1 MSLKKIHDQQPES
14 FEFSKANIEIAENI
28 LKKYPESRKK
38 SAVMPFLYLVQR
50 QNENWIPLV
59 AMKYIA
65 KYLEIPYIKVYEVAT
80 FYTMYNLA
88 PVGKYFVQVCT
99 TSPCLIRGAD
109 KIVKICKEKISEE
122 KNTIS
127 KNKLC
132 SWLEVEC
139 LGACVNAPIMQINND
154 YYEDLDEK
162 STTEII
168 NSLLEDKPIKPK
180 SFRNRTS
187 TAPEKDRPI
196 LNREKNA

>member
-1 MSLKKIHDQQPES
+1 MSLKKIHDLQPDS
-14 FEFSKANIEIAENI
+14 FELSKANLEIAEGI
-28 LKKYPESRKK
+28 LKKYPEGRKK
-38 SAVMPFLYLVQR
+38 SAVMPLLYLAQR
-50 QNENWIPLV
+50 QNDNWIPLA

-65 KYLEIPYIKVYEVAT
+65 KYLEMPYIKVYEVAT

-109 KIVKICKEKISEE
+109 KIVKICKEKISKEE
-122 KNTIS
+122 NKLS
-127 KNKLC
+127 ENKLC

-139 LGACVNAPIMQINND
+139 LGACVNAPMMQINND

-162 STTEII
+162 NTVEII

-180 SFRNRTS
+180 SFRNRTN
-187 TAPEKDRPI
+187 TAPEKNRPI
-196 LNREKNA
+196 SEEGKNA

>member
-14 FEFSKANIEIAENI
+14 FEFSKANIEIAESI

-38 SAVMPFLYLVQR
+38 SAVMPFLYLAQR
-50 QNENWIPLV
+50 QNENWIPLA

-122 KNTIS
+122 ENTIS

-139 LGACVNAPIMQINND
+139 LGACVNAPMMQINND

-180 SFRNRTS
+180 SFRNRTN
-187 TAPEKDRPI
+187 TAPEKNRPI
-196 LNREKNA
+196 LNSEKNA